1 MRQNS
6 DFDKNERN
14 TVNKIINDTNVYKSF
29 ISL

>member
-1 MRQNS
+1 MRQKS

-14 TVNKIINDTNVYKSF
+14 TVKKIINDTNVYKSF